1 MQHPTMIT
9 RPLRRFRS
17 FFLFALCLPAVL
29 GASALHAVE
38 PPKTTSFVLDE
49 RESLIR
55 VGVTPMNVTKE
66 GRAAAQ
72 LVWDA
77 ISQNDPVAA
86 KRAVAAY
93 DKLIPLENLG
103 GDYTALQWLC
113 RDLIAT
119 HEGRKPEYDALA
131 RMYRERLSKDQYKEL
146 KEYLQRKYAIA
157 NFKVDDV
164 VVHKERRRVLE
175 DFVMFLNPER
185 ERWESSKTILDL
197 LNLEPGAKIADIGC
211 GFGYFSLPMAGRVGP
226 QGRVFAIDTDK
237 SYTESVMEFAAMK
250 GVSNI
255 TPVVSL
261 TTDTRIPEKVDVA
274 FIASLYHVIYGWST
288 EPDRRLFLES
298 IRKSLKPDGRLVIVD
313 NLKARGR
320 ELHSCFV
327 DRRLVSSQLF
337 HYGFVEDFY
346 AEVSPLRYMLVMKPA
361 QPGQRPQ
368 LAPHRA
374 DKAKGNDD
382 IIEVASGNSLVHIGS
397 LDSYDITEGGI
408 ATARKV
414 VAALETKDPAIARE
428 AIRMYE
434 SLIPAENFGGEFT
447 ALQWFCEHMV
457 ATPEKQA
464 EMLADP
470 LTKAYFH
477 YLADGDY
484 DLLKDFVK
492 SKYKLAKAGEPTRL
506 VDEPEHAPQSKDA
519 KEAGP
524 GKESPQSPL
533 VGAAL
538 GGARATAIR
547 PGQEATN
554 PNVGKIQRT
563 FLEDFILFNNP
574 RRPQWENTE
583 KIMSHM
589 PIKPGDKV
597 ADIGCGSGYF
607 TFRFAKMVGDKGKV
621 WAMDIKQPH
630 LDFINEFKAANGI
643 SNVETLQATED
654 DIRLKEKVDVAYMCS
669 LYHILYGVAP
679 EDGRRSLMAS
689 IRRALKPGGLFVVV
703 DNGPVEDK
711 TLPYHGP
718 YLAKEIAI
726 NQIERFGFKF
736 QSYEQIIPQRYMLVF
751 KHDTLE

>member
-1 MQHPTMIT
+1 MIT
-9 RPLRRFRS
+9 RQFRRFRS
-17 FFLFALCLPAVL
+17 FSLFAYSLPAVL
-29 GASALHAVE
+29 GASALHAAE
-38 PPKTTSFVLDE
+38 PSKLTSFVLDE

-55 VGVTPMNVTKE
+55 VGVTPMNVTK
-66 GRAAAQ
+66 GARAAAQ
-72 LVWDA
+72 MVWDA
-77 ISQNDPVAA
+77 ISNNDPESA
-86 KRAVAAY
+86 KKAVAAY
-93 DKLIPLENLG
+93 DELIPLENLG
-103 GDYTALQWLC
+103 GDYTAMQWLC

-119 HEGRKPEYDALA
+119 HEGRKPEYDAIA
-131 RMYRERLSKDQYKEL
+131 RFYRERLSKDGYKEL
-146 KEYLQRKYAIA
+146 KEYLQLKYGIA
-157 NFKVDDV
+157 DPKVDDAV
-164 VVHKERRRVLE
+164 LQKERRRVLE

-185 ERWESSKTILDL
+185 ESWESSKSILDL
-197 LNLEPGAKIADIGC
+197 LNLKPGAKIADIGC
-211 GFGYFSLPMAGRVGP
+211 GYGYFSLPMAERVGP
-226 QGRVFAIDTDK
+226 DGRVFAIDTDK

-250 GVSNI
+250 GVTNI

-261 TTDTRIPEKVDVA
+261 TTDTKIPEKVDVA

-288 EPDRRLFLES
+288 EPDRRLFLDS

-327 DRRLVSSQLF
+327 DRRLVTTQLH

-346 AEVSPLRYMLVMKPA
+346 AEVSPLRYMLVMKLA
-361 QPGQRPQ
+361 RPGERPL

-374 DKAKGNDD
+374 DKEKGNDD
-382 IIEVASGNSLVHIGS
+382 IIEVHSGNSLVHIGS

-408 ATARKV
+408 AAARKV
-414 VAALETKDPAIARE
+414 LAALETKDPAIARE
-428 AIRMYE
+428 AIRMYDR
-434 SLIPAENFGGEFT
+434 LIPAENFGGEFT
-447 ALQWFCEHMV
+447 ALQWFCEHMI

-477 YLADGDY
+477 YLGDGDY

-506 VDEPEHAPQSKDA
+506 VDEPEQAPPPKDGKDA
-519 KEAGP
+519 EP
-524 GKESPQSPL
+524 GKTPPAPASGP
-533 VGAAL
+533 V
-538 GGARATAIR
+538 GGARSTAIR
-547 PGQEATN
+547 PSQEATN
-554 PNVGKIQRT
+554 PNVGKVQRT

-574 RRPQWENTE
+574 RRPKWENTE
-583 KIMSHM
+583 KIMSLM

-597 ADIGCGSGYF
+597 ADVGCGSGYF

-643 SNVETLQATED
+643 SNVETLKATED
-654 DIRLKEKVDVAYMCS
+654 DIRLTDKVDVAYMCS

-689 IRRALKPGGLFVVV
+689 IKRALKPGGLFVVV

-751 KHDTLE
+751 KYDTLE